1 MPRDAMARSRG
12 AGRRGRF
19 ATWQTAT
26 PGSGATAR
34 LVGEMH
40 KNGLEHLSQVR
51 WAIPQTDGVLT
62 LLPEGGQGLPVS
74 GGGDRDAGLV

>member
-1 MPRDAMARSRG
+1 
-12 AGRRGRF
+12 
-19 ATWQTAT
+19 
-26 PGSGATAR
+26 
-34 LVGEMH
+34 MH